1 METPTKYHT
10 KIIKAG
16 NLIQIYEYQKPI
28 TKNKITTRDDYS
40 KSTEGQKQNQSLTR
54 TRNNLI
60 RLIES
65 NKGVNPKFLT
75 LTIAN
80 PEATQI
86 DLDHYLKQFAKRYQ
100 RQYKK
105 PLKAI
110 TIIEQ
115 SKQRQET
122 YGQAP
127 PHAHVYIDH
136 DDFIN
141 PETLNKLWPYG
152 FQKLNRIKDTKT
164 IGRYVAK
171 YLTKETLQLNKKGFR
186 TTRNLLRPEAITL
199 LNTMTWLQ
207 PSFQD
212 SYNVI
217 TRDKN
222 ILTSDINHCQFK
234 EYHTIDQIPKF
245 VNFFTGEIATIEI
258 VISEAR
264 YLKNGEYSPWLSMT
278 DYLKIEYAAKLEAE
292 FILNQQKNTILS
304 LHSETG

>member
-16 NLIQIYEYQKPI
+16 NLFQIYEYQKPI
-28 TKNKITTRDDYS
+28 TKNRLSTRSDYA
-40 KSTEGQKQNQSLTR
+40 KSQEGQKQSQSLTR

-60 RLIES
+60 RLIEC
-65 NKGVNPKFLT
+65 NKGSNPKFLT

-86 DLDHYLKQFAKRYQ
+86 DLDHYLKQFAKRYH
-100 RQYKK
+100 RNFKK

-115 SKQRQET
+115 SKQRQLT
-122 YGQAP
+122 FGKAP
-127 PHAHVYIDH
+127 PHAHLYIDH
-136 DDFIN
+136 EGYLTPD
-141 PETLNKLWPYG
+141 TLNKLWPYG
-152 FQKLNRIKDTKT
+152 FYKINRIRDTKT

-171 YLTKETLQLNKKGFR
+171 YLTKDTLQLNKKGFR
-186 TTRNLLRPEAITL
+186 TTRNLSRPEAITL
-199 LNTMTWLQ
+199 PNTITWIS
-207 PSFQD
+207 PDYQD
-212 SYNVI
+212 AYNVI

-234 EYHTIDQIPKF
+234 EYHTKDHIEPFI
-245 VNFFTGEIATIEI
+245 NWFTGEVATIEV
-258 VISEAR
+258 VINEAR

-278 DYLKIEYAAKLEAE
+278 DYKKIEHEAKLEAE
-292 FILNQQKNTILS
+292 FILNQQNNSILS
-304 LHSETG
+304 LHTD